1 MYSDPNKDAQASG
14 ALSRRSFLTGAAVAG
29 AGVVAAGVIGSA
41 SVESALAEEPDTDSN
56 DDSSTAETVTSN
68 TAPVS
73 GAMNADSYFDKWSFE
88 IPDEPIEDIAE
99 TIEAE
104 IVVVGA
110 GTGGLTVAN
119 AAAEEGADVVLI
131 SASSKPISR
140 GGSNHAIYSKK
151 MEELDIPRNDALFY
165 EKELQANGARVDT
178 RKWYKFYNNSE
189 DVMNWLIDIMEE
201 RGYTTG
207 VETPVPTL
215 DNDSGDIYYVPG
227 AHGWYNDENPGMGMN
242 QSLVV
247 NELADRFE
255 ELSGTSIYY
264 NNIARQLV
272 RGDEP
277 NGTSGRV
284 DAVIAEREDGTYA
297 KYVGSKAVVLATGD
311 FSTNREM
318 MAKYAPQA
326 VEYITDGFFDEEPDY
341 DKELV
346 YGGLFPGDGQ
356 KMGLWIGAAWQ
367 KAWPCCPNGGGI
379 KAGPMDGVLPFTG
392 LSVNRDGKR
401 YCNEYGMLG
410 TLPFTTQMGC
420 PGGVSY
426 SIWDMNYAEQ
436 YPLDWID
443 GSVPYGE
450 DATLSAEDTIAS
462 WDTMVESKAY
472 VKADTLEELI
482 DELGL
487 PESTLDAIEAY
498 NADCEA
504 GEDTE
509 YHKDPRLMI
518 PISKG
523 PFYGESADTSF
534 FLTILGGLRTDDN
547 MRVCDEDDNPID
559 GLYNVG
565 SMAGDMF
572 YAQYTYMIPGFT
584 YGSNLTLSY
593 LTGKFI
599 VENE

>member
-1 MYSDPNKDAQASG
+1 MRTDETKGNKRPSDFT
-14 ALSRRSFLTGAAVAG
+14 RRSFLTGAALAG
-29 AGVVAAGVIGSA
+29 AGMAATMVGCSPSQPSSSTSSDNSDGSSNASPSA
-41 SVESALAEEPDTDSN
+41 SN
-56 DDSSTAETVTSN
+56 
-68 TAPVS
+68 
-73 GAMNADSYFDKWSFE
+73 GAMSADSYFNKWAFE
-88 IPDEPIEDIAE
+88 IPDEPIVDIAE

-110 GTGGLTVAN
+110 GTGGLAVAN
-119 AAAEEGADVVLI
+119 SAAEEGANVVLI

-140 GGSNHAIYSKK
+140 GGSNHATYSKA
-151 MEELDIPRNDALFY
+151 MEAQNIPRNSAEWY

-178 RKWYKFYNNSE
+178 RKWYKYYNNSE
-189 DVMNWLIDIMEE
+189 KVMDWLIDIMED

-207 VETPVPTL
+207 IENFIPTI
-215 DNDSGDIYYVPG
+215 DNESGSIYYVPG
-227 AHGWYNDENPGMGMN
+227 AHGWYNDENPGMGFN
-242 QSLVV
+242 QPLVV
-247 NELADRFE
+247 NELAARFE
-255 ELSGTSIYY
+255 EVSGTSIHY
-264 NNIARQLV
+264 NCIARQLV

-277 NGTSGRV
+277 NGISGRV
-284 DAVIAEREDGTYA
+284 TAVIAEREDGSYA
-297 KYVGSKAVVLATGD
+297 KYVGTKAVVLATGD
-311 FSTNREM
+311 FSTNRDM

-326 VEYITDGFFDEEPDY
+326 MEYIADGFFDEEPNY

-367 KAWPCCPNGGGI
+367 KAWPACPNGGGV

-392 LSVNRDGKR
+392 FTVNREGKR
-401 YCNEYGMLG
+401 FCNEYGMLG
-410 TLPFTTQMGC
+410 TLPFTIQMCC

-426 SIWDMNYAEQ
+426 AIWNPAYAKD
-436 YPLDWID
+436 YPLEWID
-443 GSVPYGE
+443 GSKPYGI
-450 DATLSAEDTIAS
+450 AKPLSPDDVIAS
-462 WDTMVESKAY
+462 WDKNVESSGY
-472 VKADTLEELI
+472 FKADTLEELI
-482 DELGL
+482 EQMGL
-487 PESTLDAIEAY
+487 PESTLESIELY

-504 GEDTE
+504 GEDSLF
-509 YHKDPRLMI
+509 HKDPGFMI
-518 PISKG
+518 PLTKG
-523 PFYGESADTSF
+523 PFYGEVSNTSF
-534 FLTILGGLRTDDN
+534 FLTILGGLRTDEN
-547 MRVCDEDDNPID
+547 MRVCDADDNPIE